1 MKASTALL
9 CAVALSAA
17 SAQEA
22 PPSGA
27 REALR
32 ARIAEDARQ
41 AESNRKKAPVTSVA
55 SSASTSTPATAKSP
69 APAAAPASAPTATAA
84 ASAPTKNAAK
94 APAAPTPAP
103 VSPAPSPSTS
113 VLPQVEVRQDRITVT
128 DVKIAEQ
135 ERAIARE
142 AKNLRASEL
151 DTALNDAKIAR
162 PLAIFGGDSSQ
173 FRSGVAGERV
183 ALMEAEKDLL
193 EAIGQARTKEEKATL
208 QKQLDELKAMR
219 RQLERT
225 MR

>member
-1 MKASTALL
+1 MKTSAALL
-9 CAVALSAA
+9 FAAALSLV

-22 PPSGA
+22 PTSGA

-32 ARIAEDARQ
+32 ARIAEDARKADAQ
-41 AESNRKKAPVTSVA
+41 RKKT
-55 SSASTSTPATAKSP
+55 
-69 APAAAPASAPTATAA
+69 APAAKSAAAPASTAPAAKAAPANSAPAPASAPTSSASSSGKAASPTSSPISAATPPSAA
-84 ASAPTKNAAK
+84 A
-94 APAAPTPAP
+94 
-103 VSPAPSPSTS
+103 

-135 ERAIARE
+135 ERALARE
-142 AKNLRASEL
+142 AKNVRPSEL

-173 FRSGVAGERV
+173 FRSGVASERV

-193 EAIGQARTKEEKATL
+193 EAIGQARTKEEKAAL